1 MYAKMIFIIIKL
13 IANKPLNPSI
23 KLAPLIT
30 NKKQRSTNI
39 EENIWLDINVVKN
52 GISIFRI
59 FIGKMYMEEKRR
71 IIIIINLLEGFMLI
85 LKSSKKPITNTEQL
99 TKI

>member
-1 MYAKMIFIIIKL
+1 MIKL
-13 IANKPLNPSI
+13 IVNKPLKPSI

-39 EENIWLDINVVKN
+39 EENKGLDIKEVKN
-52 GISIFRI
+52 GISTFKIFM
-59 FIGKMYMEEKRR
+59 GNVYMQAKRR
-71 IIIIINLLEGFMLI
+71 SIIIINLLNGFILI
-85 LKSSKKPITNTEQL
+85 LKSSKKPIEKTEKL

>member
-30 NKKQRSTNI
+30 KRKQSNTNI
-39 EENIWLDINVVKN
+39 EENTWLDIKMVKN
-52 GISIFRI
+52 GISIFSI
-59 FIGKMYMEEKRR
+59 FMGNMYMKAKRR
-71 IIIIINLLEGFMLI
+71 KIIIINLLNGFILI
-85 LKSSKKPITNTEQL
+85 LKSSKKPIINTE
-99 TKI
+99 